1 MPFFLESVSIWLLL
15 LFSFTIVVLIGIWLK
30 LKRSETSAVKG
41 VGLVRG
47 SKNREENESVSSSI
61 GLSGV
66 LFCASSYRE
75 VSDSVSEFG
84 GRKVLPCRD
93 VVCMI
98 TLFNKLA
105 ISVVVTV
112 DLVGIGDHT
121 SPRCPVDS
129 VGIGDHTSPRCP

>member
-1 MPFFLESVSIWLLL
+1 MPFFLESTSIGLVLP
-15 LFSFTIVVLIGIWLK
+15 SPPTIVVVLIGTWLK
-30 LKRSETSAVKG
+30 LKRSVTRAVKG

-47 SKNREENESVSSSI
+47 SKNREEYESVSSSI

-93 VVCMI
+93 VV
-98 TLFNKLA
+98 
-105 ISVVVTV
+105 V
-112 DLVGIGDHT
+112 
-121 SPRCPVDS
+121 
-129 VGIGDHTSPRCP
+129 